1 MTQYFLPYRSFERN
15 INVKADLSNYATRAD
30 LKDATGTDTSNF
42 SLKPNLGSLKR
53 EVDELD
59 IEKLVPAPVDLSKLS
74 DVVKMMLSKKTMYDK
89 LVAKVN
95 NINTKE
101 FVLKTKYNT
110 GKSDLE
116 KKISDAENKI
126 LMLVDLFQKLNMIQT
141 NPI

>member
-74 DVVKMMLSKKTMYDK
+74 DVVKMMLSKKQCM
-89 LVAKVN
+89 
-95 NINTKE
+95 
-101 FVLKTKYNT
+101 
-110 GKSDLE
+110 
-116 KKISDAENKI
+116 
-126 LMLVDLFQKLNMIQT
+126 T
-141 NPI
+141 N